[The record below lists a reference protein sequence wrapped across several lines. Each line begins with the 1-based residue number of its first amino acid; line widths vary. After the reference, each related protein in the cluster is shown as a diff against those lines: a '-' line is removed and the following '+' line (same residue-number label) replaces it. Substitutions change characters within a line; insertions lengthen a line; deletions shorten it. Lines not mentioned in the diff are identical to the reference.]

1 MARIASKKT
10 NNRRTLSKGQS
21 RVTENPSLVGVNLY
35 TDPKGRLVYIHPMTK
50 KAVYIASYDEKKFVM
65 YKRRYLIVLAA
76 LMLLYSLVTVML
88 EQPIWIPALLSLLL
102 WIGLEYS
109 FMKFLK
115 TLQPVKK
122 LKMEDL
128 TPTYEAQ
135 ISPEEKQKYWI
146 RVGLYVL
153 LGVLLV
159 FNAYHEQYTGFTLAF
174 CWAAGLFC
182 AGCGVY
188 QMWILSKFS
197 KDRKK
202 EK

>member
-10 NNRRTLSKGQS
+10 NSRRPLTKGQS
-21 RVTENPSLVGVNLY
+21 RITQNPALVGVNLY
-35 TDPKGRLVYIHPMTK
+35 TDAKGRLVYIQPITK
-50 KAVYIASYDEKKFVM
+50 KAVYVASYDEKKFIT

-76 LMLLYSLVTVML
+76 LMLLYSLVTVMFK
-88 EQPIWIPALLSLLL
+88 QPIWIPAVLTLLL

-109 FMKFLK
+109 FNKFLN
-115 TLQPVKK
+115 TMQPVKK
-122 LKMEDL
+122 LKMDDL

-159 FNAYHEQYTGFTLAF
+159 FNAYQQKYTGFTLVF
-174 CWAAGLFC
+174 CWAAGIFC

-188 QMWILSKFS
+188 QIWILNKFS
-197 KDRKK
+197 KKSTEKK
-202 EK
+202 